1 MKRDKDYH
9 FRKACFTN
17 CTYQLKMY
25 RNLRNSTNNKEKN
38 LRSKYFCWMVEDA
51 KGVSYETWRAT
62 KQVLPGDKNRLF
74 FFCQSLKMGSG
85 TLKIS
90 LSPDHKP
97 VLCVNWES
105 IGKTIS
111 THFDCF

>member
-1 MKRDKDYH
+1 
-9 FRKACFTN
+9 
-17 CTYQLKMY
+17 
-25 RNLRNSTNNKEKN
+25 
-38 LRSKYFCWMVEDA
+38 MVEDA
-51 KGVSYETWRAT
+51 KGVSCETWRAI
-62 KQVLPGDKNRLF
+62 KQVLPGDKKSTVLF
-74 FFCQSLKMGSG
+74 FQSLKMGSG